1 MKKAIRYIIAAII
14 LIVIITIIRRSP
26 DTDNHIIIQPEFGQ
40 FEVIVTST
48 GELQAKNSTDIRGPS
63 KARMARI
70 WNMKISDLVAEG
82 TIVKAGDYVAELD
95 KSELSNKI
103 EESELNLQKLESQL
117 IQAQLDSTL
126 TLSAARNEIVNLGYS
141 LEQQQLA
148 KEQSSFEAPAIQRQA
163 EINLEKA
170 ERSLVQA
177 KVNYEIKVK
186 QAIEKIKIVI
196 ADLDKEKSQHE
207 IKVNVMDEFKIYA
220 PENGIVIYAK
230 EWNGKKKVVGSSISG
245 WDPVVATLP
254 DLSVMESVTF
264 VNEVDIQKIKVD
276 QLVTV
281 TLDADPTKLL
291 SGRVTSVANMGE
303 QRPNSDS
310 KVFEV
315 NIEISESDST
325 LLPSLTTANMITI
338 AKLDSVLYIPLE
350 SIYTSDSLSIVYK
363 KNGMDIVRQEII
375 PGLVNDNYAVVK
387 KGLVMEDKIYL
398 SLPDDAAELDLIPL
412 IND

>member
-1 MKKAIRYIIAAII
+1 
-14 LIVIITIIRRSP
+14 
-26 DTDNHIIIQPEFGQ
+26 
-40 FEVIVTST
+40 
-48 GELQAKNSTDIRGPS
+48 
-63 KARMARI
+63 
-70 WNMKISDLVAEG
+70 
-82 TIVKAGDYVAELD
+82 
-95 KSELSNKI
+95 
-103 EESELNLQKLESQL
+103 
-117 IQAQLDSTL
+117 L

>member
-1 MKKAIRYIIAAII
+1 
-14 LIVIITIIRRSP
+14 
-26 DTDNHIIIQPEFGQ
+26 
-40 FEVIVTST
+40 
-48 GELQAKNSTDIRGPS
+48 
-63 KARMARI
+63 
-70 WNMKISDLVAEG
+70 
-82 TIVKAGDYVAELD
+82 
-95 KSELSNKI
+95 
-103 EESELNLQKLESQL
+103 
-117 IQAQLDSTL
+117 
-126 TLSAARNEIVNLGYS
+126 
-141 LEQQQLA
+141 
-148 KEQSSFEAPAIQRQA
+148 
-163 EINLEKA
+163 
-170 ERSLVQA
+170 
-177 KVNYEIKVK
+177 
-186 QAIEKIKIVI
+186 
-196 ADLDKEKSQHE
+196 
-207 IKVNVMDEFKIYA
+207 
-220 PENGIVIYAK
+220 
-230 EWNGKKKVVGSSISG
+230 
-245 WDPVVATLP
+245 VVATLP